1 MAPTSKLQDLLDS
14 GVQRRIFPSAQA
26 AVLHQGA
33 PVFQGIAGDARP
45 ETLFD
50 LASLTKVICTTAAFM
65 ALWNEQK
72 VGPETDLSTFF
83 PKTAVA
89 RAQLSLADL
98 LYHRSGLPAF
108 VPFFA
113 PVMGAFPAL
122 FSPGCAEAIRA
133 HARNQVVEAA
143 KGTRASGQRAALYSD
158 VGFILLGEALAK
170 SSGFPLDALYREK
183 LPLGSSC
190 PRTSGG
196 SRREG
201 PSST

>member
-1 MAPTSKLQDLLDS
+1 M
-14 GVQRRIFPSAQA
+14 
-26 AVLHQGA
+26 
-33 PVFQGIAGDARP
+33 FQGVSGNALP

-72 VGPETDLSTFF
+72 LSLESDLSSFF

-89 RAQLSLADL
+89 RGQISLADL

-122 FSPGCAEAIRA
+122 FSARCAPVIRT

-143 KGTRASGQRAALYSD
+143 KGTHPSVRRIAEYSD
-158 VGFILLGEALAK
+158 VGFILLGEALAR
-170 SSGFPLDALYREK
+170 SSGLR
-183 LPLGSSC
+183 C
-190 PRTSGG
+190 
-196 SRREG
+196 RRRA
-201 PSST
+201 SSTERCGQRSGYRSCFSRPPTAS

>member
-33 PVFQGIAGDARP
+33 PVFQGIAGDVRP

-65 ALWNEQK
+65 ALWDEQR
-72 VGPETDLSTFF
+72 VSPDTDLSTFF

-122 FSPGCAEAIRA
+122 FSPGCAPAIRERT
-133 HARNQVVEAA
+133 ARETDR
-143 KGTRASGQRAALYSD
+143 KSTRLN
-158 VGFILLGEALAK
+158 
-170 SSGFPLDALYREK
+170 SSHQIISYAVFCLK
-183 LPLGSSC
+183 K
-190 PRTSGG
+190 
-196 SRREG
+196 
-201 PSST
+201 